1 MKFKYRPAN
10 QRGCAE
16 YGWLHARFTFS
27 FANYY
32 DPEHNVFHSLQVMN
46 NDVIEP
52 RGGFP
57 THPHKDAEI
66 FTYVLSGK
74 LEHKDSIGNG
84 SVIDAGN
91 LQYLSAGKGVQHS
104 EFNPS
109 DSEKTELYQIWM
121 RPNQKGG
128 TPRYAEKKLSAENFE
143 NETRLLFS
151 GNGLDDSIEIRQ
163 NAEILFG
170 NYQEGEIYVLAENE
184 THKNLWIQVI
194 EGQINVSGNYLGK
207 ADGLGIENQ
216 TDELPLSI
224 IEDSKFL
231 IFRL

>member
-1 MKFKYRPAN
+1 MKFKYRPAHE
-10 QRGCAE
+10 RGSAE
-16 YGWLHARFTFS
+16 HGWLHARFTFS

-32 DPEHNVFHSLQVMN
+32 DPEHNGFHSLQVMN

-52 RGGFP
+52 GGGFP
-57 THPHKDAEI
+57 THPHQDAEI

-151 GNGLDDSIEIRQ
+151 GNGLDDSVEIRQ

>member
-1 MKFKYRPAN
+1 MKFKYRPAHE
-10 QRGCAE
+10 RGSAE
-16 YGWLHARFTFS
+16 HGWLHARFTFS

-32 DPEHNVFHSLQVMN
+32 DPEHKGFHSLQVMN

-52 RGGFP
+52 GGGFP
-57 THPHKDAEI
+57 THPHQDAEI

>member
-1 MKFKYRPAN
+1 VKFKYRPAHE
-10 QRGCAE
+10 RGSAE
-16 YGWLHARFTFS
+16 HGWLHARFTFS

-32 DPEHNVFHSLQVMN
+32 DPEHNGFHSLQVMN

-194 EGQINVSGNYLGK
+194 EGQINLSGNYLGK

>member
-1 MKFKYRPAN
+1 
-10 QRGCAE
+10 
-16 YGWLHARFTFS
+16 
-27 FANYY
+27 
-32 DPEHNVFHSLQVMN
+32 MN

>member
-1 MKFKYRPAN
+1 M
-10 QRGCAE
+10 
-16 YGWLHARFTFS
+16 
-27 FANYY
+27 
-32 DPEHNVFHSLQVMN
+32 
-46 NDVIEP
+46 
-52 RGGFP
+52 
-57 THPHKDAEI
+57 
-66 FTYVLSGK
+66 LSGK